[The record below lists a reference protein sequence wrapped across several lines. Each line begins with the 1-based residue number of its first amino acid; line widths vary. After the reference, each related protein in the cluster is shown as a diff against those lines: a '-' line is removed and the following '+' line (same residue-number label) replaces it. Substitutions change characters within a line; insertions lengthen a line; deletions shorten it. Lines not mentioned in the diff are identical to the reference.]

1 MPRVT
6 GLYLYPVKALRGCAV
21 PAADIDALGFVG
33 DRRFLV
39 VDDSGTFLTQRT
51 IPRMARISAQLANGA
66 LVLSAD
72 GAGRISVPTASD
84 ASAPLRIVS
93 VWKSTGLQAEDC
105 GPAAAAWLSAF
116 LGFPC
121 HLVRA
126 GAKFMRPV
134 TKAAAQPGDLVHF
147 GDAEPLLLI
156 SQGSLDHLNDRI
168 QANHGEPVPMDRFR
182 PNIVVEGCAPFAEDA
197 WPRLRIGNTVLRHG
211 GLCARCIVTTTDQAT
226 GERTGKEPLKT
237 LASFRR
243 DRDDPSDVNFGVN
256 LINETKQGRI
266 RVGDE
271 VSLSVP

>member
-1 MPRVT
+1 
-6 GLYLYPVKALRGCAV
+6 
-21 PAADIDALGFVG
+21 
-33 DRRFLV
+33 
-39 VDDSGTFLTQRT
+39 
-51 IPRMARISAQLANGA
+51 
-66 LVLSAD
+66 
-72 GAGRISVPTASD
+72 
-84 ASAPLRIVS
+84 
-93 VWKSTGLQAEDC
+93 
-105 GPAAAAWLSAF
+105 
-116 LGFPC
+116 
-121 HLVRA
+121 
-126 GAKFMRPV
+126 
-134 TKAAAQPGDLVHF
+134 
-147 GDAEPLLLI
+147 
-156 SQGSLDHLNDRI
+156 
-168 QANHGEPVPMDRFR
+168 MDRFR